1 MAKPV
6 VKYKT
11 YKQSSQVG
19 GKIYGVPYLGDPQI
33 ASVTMQEVIDY
44 CKLHN
49 YSAAQLE
56 SLMSQVISGV
66 ADLVARDGRP
76 RNLSDLLKFEPKLK
90 GTFDSLVSGVTN
102 QKLVIRPRLL
112 KEMRVNLPSD
122 TFAWRNEN
130 DDTSP
135 RLTSV
140 AYDADTE
147 IPITSIDAI
156 FSLFNGEPAMTAM
169 SLSGT
174 RLAPAGWKEGM
185 SFDVDILKGDNVYH
199 LREKIVNVPGEGDST
214 CGYWTHGSGD
224 QAADNNIKL
233 SYAGTPAFKCW
244 TGTDEAPEAVS
255 GTLALDPGD
264 KLRIT
269 FTRIL
274 EADGTLVTTDKVYT
288 FA

>member
-11 YKQSSQVG
+11 YKQSARVG

-56 SLMSQVISGV
+56 ALMSQVISGV

-90 GTFDSLVSGVTN
+90 GTFDSLVSGVTD

-112 KEMRVNLPSD
+112 KEMRVNLPND

-135 RLTSV
+135 KLLSV
-140 AYDADTE
+140 AYDSST
-147 IPITSIDAI
+147 PIAIDSMAA
-156 FSLFNGEPAMTAM
+156 FNEMLQDQGFKGL

-174 RLAPAGWKEGM
+174 RLAPAGWKSDM
-185 SFDVDILKGDNVYH
+185 KFDVDVLRGETVYH
-199 LREKIVNVPGEGDST
+199 LRQIETTDQGDTVLWGIWS
-214 CGYWTHGSGD
+214 HQSGD
-224 QAADNNIKL
+224 QAADNNIQL
-233 SYAGTPAFKCW
+233 SFLDAPYASAAWK
-244 TGTDEAPEAVS
+244 GTDEAPVEAQDFS
-255 GTLALDPGD
+255 GIVAGD
-264 KLRIT
+264 KLRVRFSRT
-269 FTRIL
+269 L
-274 EADGTLVTTDKVYT
+274 EADGTTATTEKIYEFV
-288 FA
+288 